1 MKVRNNGNGV
11 DSDLKG
17 DKSYEDKNKAEKIVN
32 NLQKLVNQATL
43 SRLKATI
50 ERQLDEMNYEIDIM
64 VSTMITHPRPIF
76 LHFEDMEEIPMD
88 VFEWLGDF
96 SKKNGLKYV
105 NSKGNLFSLFL
116 KKDYDDINE
125 IQTTNTSL
133 YSIYRK
139 EKASILQRE
148 KMSEE
153 NLYTYTVK
161 K

>member
-1 MKVRNNGNGV
+1 MKDNRSNGDN
-11 DSDLKG
+11 K
-17 DKSYEDKNKAEKIVN
+17 KAEKIVN

-43 SRLKATI
+43 NRLKVAI
-50 ERQLDEMNYEIDIM
+50 ERQLEEMNYEIDIM
-64 VSTMITHPRPIF
+64 ISTRIPHPRPIF
-76 LHFEDMEEIPMD
+76 LHFEDLEEVPMD

-116 KKDYDDINE
+116 KKDYDDINQ
-125 IQTTNTSL
+125 IQTANTSL

-139 EKASILQRE
+139 EKATIMQKE

-153 NLYTYTVK
+153 NLYTYTTK
-161 K
+161 KAS

>member
-1 MKVRNNGNGV
+1 MKSNESNG
-11 DSDLKG
+11 
-17 DKSYEDKNKAEKIVN
+17 DKNKAEQIVN

-43 SRLKATI
+43 NRLKVKI
-50 ERQLDEMNYEIDIM
+50 ERHLDKLNYEIDIRI
-64 VSTMITHPRPIF
+64 STMISHPKPIF

-105 NSKGNLFSLFL
+105 NSKGNLFTLFL

-125 IQTTNTSL
+125 IQTANTSL

-139 EKASILQRE
+139 EKATILQRE

-153 NLYTYTVK
+153 NLYTYTTK
-161 K
+161 KVS

>member
-1 MKVRNNGNGV
+1 MKDN
-11 DSDLKG
+11 
-17 DKSYEDKNKAEKIVN
+17 KSYGDKNKAEQIVV
-32 NLQKLVNQATL
+32 NLQKLVNQASL
-43 SRLKATI
+43 SRLKARI
-50 ERQLDEMNYEIDIM
+50 ERQLEKMNYEIDKLI
-64 VSTMITHPRPIF
+64 STMIPHPRPIF

-105 NSKGNLFSLFL
+105 NSKGNLFSIFL

-125 IQTTNTSL
+125 IQTANTSL

-139 EKASILQRE
+139 EKATILQRE

-153 NLYTYTVK
+153 NLYTYTTK
-161 K
+161 KVS

>member
-1 MKVRNNGNGV
+1 MKDN
-11 DSDLKG
+11 
-17 DKSYEDKNKAEKIVN
+17 KSYGDNNKAEQIVV

-43 SRLKATI
+43 NRLKVTI
-50 ERQLDEMNYEIDIM
+50 ERQLEEMNYEIDIM
-64 VSTMITHPRPIF
+64 ISTMIPHPRPIF

-88 VFEWLGDF
+88 VFEWLGNF

-105 NSKGNLFSLFL
+105 NSKGKLFSLFL
-116 KKDYDDINE
+116 KKNYDDINE
-125 IQTTNTSL
+125 IQTVNTSL

-153 NLYTYTVK
+153 NLYTYNVK
-161 K
+161 EVR

>member
-1 MKVRNNGNGV
+1 MKDDESYGDRN
-11 DSDLKG
+11 KI
-17 DKSYEDKNKAEKIVN
+17 EKIVN

-43 SRLKATI
+43 NRLKTSI
-50 ERQLDEMNYEIDIM
+50 ERQLEEKNYEIDIL

-76 LHFEDMEEIPMD
+76 LHFEDLEEIPMD

-116 KKDYDDINE
+116 KKDYDNINE

-133 YSIYRK
+133 YSIYKKKKHQYCK
-139 EKASILQRE
+139 EKR
-148 KMSEE
+148 
-153 NLYTYTVK
+153 
-161 K
+161 